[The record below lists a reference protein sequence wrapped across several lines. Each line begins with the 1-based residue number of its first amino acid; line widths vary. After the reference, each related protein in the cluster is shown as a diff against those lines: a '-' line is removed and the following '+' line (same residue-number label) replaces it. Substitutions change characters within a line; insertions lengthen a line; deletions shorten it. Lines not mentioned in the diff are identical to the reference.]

1 MPDGLAGVLT
11 AWVLAITSLA
21 WPATPTVDPSRPPS
35 FPVAGPVRYSAF
47 HHDYPAADVFAR
59 CGARVVAPVDGTVLE
74 VARTDRWDPTT
85 DRGADRGGLAFSI
98 EGDDGV
104 RYYGSHLRSLEPGLR
119 AGAGCAPVTRSG
131 GSATPE
137 TPAASTATC
146 TSASRR
152 SAAAPATGGCD
163 AVPSRR
169 TRSCGAGST
178 AAPAHRPPRRAS
190 GSAVTGAADRSGAHR
205 PATDWSGGY
214 DGGWNAHRRTL
225 VVRPVGAVHPRA
237 R

>member
-21 WPATPTVDPSRPPS
+21 WPATPTVDSSRPPS

-74 VARTDRWDPTT
+74 VARTDRWDPAT

-98 EGDDGV
+98 EGADGV

-119 AGAGCAPVTRSG
+119 AGARLRSGDPVGRVGNTGDARGIDCHLHFGISPVCRGTGDWRVRRGAVAPYPFLRSWQHGGTRS
-131 GSATPE
+131 
-137 TPAASTATC
+137 PAAA
-146 TSASRR
+146 ARLWQRR
-152 SAAAPATGGCD
+152 HGC
-163 AVPSRR
+163 
-169 TRSCGAGST
+169 G
-178 AAPAHRPPRRAS
+178 
-190 GSAVTGAADRSGAHR
+190 
-205 PATDWSGGY
+205 
-214 DGGWNAHRRTL
+214 
-225 VVRPVGAVHPRA
+225 
-237 R
+237 